1 MLIAYLGSVF
11 WIKVGWRS
19 LLILLWPPAQQ
30 VPHSASGHGRS
41 RDVGAAP
48 CSRSPA
54 RASQVAPG
62 QADSGRRKK
71 KAQID
76 GQHADAITSL

>member
-1 MLIAYLGSVF
+1 MFMLIAYLGSVF

-19 LLILLWPPAQQ
+19 LFMLIAY
-30 VPHSASGHGRS
+30 SASGHGRS

-54 RASQVAPG
+54 RASQMVFG
-62 QADSGRRKK
+62 QADSGRKQK
-71 KAQID
+71 KAKID

>member
-1 MLIAYLGSVF
+1 MFMLIAYLGSVF

-54 RASQVAPG
+54 REVEPG
-62 QADSGRRKK
+62 QADSGRKK
-71 KAQID
+71 NAAQIE
-76 GQHADAITSL
+76 GQHSGAITSL

>member
-1 MLIAYLGSVF
+1 MFMLIAYLGSVF
-11 WIKVGWRS
+11 WFKVGWRS
-19 LLILLWPPAQQ
+19 LFMLIAY
-30 VPHSASGHGRS
+30 SASGHGRS

-54 RASQVAPG
+54 RASQKDSLVFG
-62 QADSGRRKK
+62 QADSGRKQK
-71 KAQID
+71 KAKID